1 MVIQNPLV
9 YEEGRKDT
17 LTNPVMIAEVLS
29 KSTSSNDRDQKFAA
43 YRTIHTLE
51 EYILID
57 QYTMHIEQYWK
68 TDNNKW
74 IFSEFTDE
82 NTSLNLASVSCQ
94 ILLADIYDKVDF
106 NT

>member
-1 MVIQNPLV
+1 MIIRNPLV

-43 YRTIHTLE
+43 YRTISSLQ

-57 QYTMHIEQYWK
+57 QYTQC
-68 TDNNKW
+68 TLNNTGKL
-74 IFSEFTDE
+74 IIINGFFQ
-82 NTSLNLASVSCQ
+82 NLLIKIPA
-94 ILLADIYDKVDF
+94 
-106 NT
+106 